1 MGSSKRIYKF
11 YCQSRPTLTTTAE
24 TNRHQKTI
32 SGNPVCNAMFAIRI
46 GEDAVNGKGSVRIS
60 TLVRRLATRSGG
72 GRRTRREQSVAAAI
86 TLEPASSEGPTTDR
100 DRIKEKA
107 AGKIFSDA
115 QLKPKA
121 VPA

>member
-1 MGSSKRIYKF
+1 VGSSKRIYKF

-60 TLVRRLATRSGG
+60 TLVRGL
-72 GRRTRREQSVAAAI
+72 RREAAAVGARVGNK
-86 TLEPASSEGPTTDR
+86 AS
-100 DRIKEKA
+100 
-107 AGKIFSDA
+107 
-115 QLKPKA
+115 QLPL
-121 VPA
+121 P